1 MLWNTVT
8 LEGGARTYKAAGW
21 EGNKRNGKTWGKKKD
36 LMTTFCKLGAS
47 TGSDRGLKNFVWYRP
62 RQDLPAT
69 SFLQLSLTAAPCIK
83 AVLRI
88 NLTHQ
93 MQFQSYKPSTNDFE
107 NRVDVKTLPF
117 WAQGIYVYLH
127 KKKIEQIT
135 DAKYIRFANTM
146 ERKKLFKVEG
156 QKLTIKNNWIKLRD
170 NYKRITSK
178 QQLSSRNYRT
188 PDS

>member
-1 MLWNTVT
+1 MLWNTVA
-8 LEGGARTYKAAGW
+8 LEGGARTSKAAGW
-21 EGNKRNGKTWGKKKD
+21 EGKKRNGKTRGKKKD

-107 NRVDVKTLPF
+107 NRVDVKMLPF
-117 WAQGIYVYLH
+117 WAQGIFYTF
-127 KKKIEQIT
+127 I
-135 DAKYIRFANTM
+135 F
-146 ERKKLFKVEG
+146 
-156 QKLTIKNNWIKLRD
+156 IKR
-170 NYKRITSK
+170 R
-178 QQLSSRNYRT
+178 SSRLQMLNTSGLQILWNEKSYLR
-188 PDS
+188 

>member
-1 MLWNTVT
+1 M
-8 LEGGARTYKAAGW
+8 
-21 EGNKRNGKTWGKKKD
+21 GKEKGFDDNLLQT
-36 LMTTFCKLGAS
+36 GAS

-117 WAQGIYVYLH
+117 
-127 KKKIEQIT
+127 
-135 DAKYIRFANTM
+135 
-146 ERKKLFKVEG
+146 
-156 QKLTIKNNWIKLRD
+156 
-170 NYKRITSK
+170 
-178 QQLSSRNYRT
+178 
-188 PDS
+188 